1 MSALLDEWEKKA
13 EVHIH
18 ELKSYLDNGELA
30 QDEYDELVKD
40 VADTSTII
48 KRLDNEKDRIL
59 AAKIAES
66 LMILAG
72 SI

>member
-48 KRLDNEKDRIL
+48 KLLDNEKDRIL

>member
-1 MSALLDEWEKKA
+1 MSALLDDWEKKA

-48 KRLDNEKDRIL
+48 KLLDNEKDRIL
-59 AAKIAES
+59 AATIAEG
-66 LMILAG
+66 LMVLAG
-72 SI
+72 AL

>member
-1 MSALLDEWEKKA
+1 MSALLNDWEKKA

-48 KRLDNEKDRIL
+48 KLLDNEKDRIL
-59 AAKIAES
+59 AATIAEG
-66 LMILAG
+66 LMVLAG
-72 SI
+72 AL

>member
-1 MSALLDEWEKKA
+1 MSALLDDWEKKA

-40 VADTSTII
+40 VVDTSTIVGL
-48 KRLDNEKDRIL
+48 LDTENDRIIM
-59 AAKIAES
+59 AKIAEG
-66 LMILAG
+66 LMVLAG
-72 SI
+72 AP

>member
-30 QDEYDELVKD
+30 RDEYDELVKD

-48 KRLDNEKDRIL
+48 KLLDNEKDRIL
-59 AAKIAES
+59 SAKIAES